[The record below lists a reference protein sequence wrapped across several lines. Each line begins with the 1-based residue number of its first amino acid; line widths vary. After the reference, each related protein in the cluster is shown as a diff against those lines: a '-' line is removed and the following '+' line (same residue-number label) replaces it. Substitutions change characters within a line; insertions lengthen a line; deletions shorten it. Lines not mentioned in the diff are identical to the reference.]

1 MGMKTLGFLAVD
13 EKGRTTIPKTIR
25 QELGM
30 RANTQLRVDRSS
42 EGIVELVPTEPIPH
56 DQLWF
61 HTPQVQA
68 GIAKAQ
74 DDFRSGR
81 STRTT
86 TPEDAQRFLDSLKE
100 SPRERHSRK
109 D

>member
-1 MGMKTLGFLAVD
+1 MGIKTLGFLTVD
-13 EKGRTTIPKTIR
+13 EKGRTTIPKTMR

-30 RANTQLRVDRSS
+30 RASTQLRVDRSS
-42 EGIVELVPTEPIPH
+42 EGVFELVPTEPIPH

-61 HTPQVQA
+61 HTPEVQA
-68 GIAKAQ
+68 GLAKAR

-81 STRTT
+81 STRTS

-100 SPRERHSRK
+100 SPRGRPSRK
-109 D
+109 E